1 MVLSPMRY
9 KNFVWPHNPRV
20 YSIDFTRHVAAKKV
34 PFGDYILQDLGL
46 GHRVLR
52 GEGEFVGSD
61 AYDTFK
67 ALTTVFYDGTP
78 GLLVHPLWQESSA
91 YFVELRLEQ
100 EPTEDYVKYSFAFWE
115 DYAQY
120 ARTAKLL
127 TGENAISAPIG
138 GGGGSTSG
146 NGGEVWYTVKAGD
159 CLWFIARDNGT
170 TVEAIVALNPQ
181 LRNPNIIYPGDRLRI
196 F

>member
-1 MVLSPMRY
+1 M
-9 KNFVWPHNPRV
+9 
-20 YSIDFTRHVAAKKV
+20 
-34 PFGDYILQDLGL
+34 
-46 GHRVLR
+46 
-52 GEGEFVGSD
+52 
-61 AYDTFK
+61 
-67 ALTTVFYDGTP
+67 
-78 GLLVHPLWQESSA
+78 
-91 YFVELRLEQ
+91 ELRLEQ

-120 ARTAKLL
+120 AKTARLL
-127 TGENAISAPIG
+127 TGESVIAAPVG
-138 GGGGSTSG
+138 GGGTAAAEA
-146 NGGEVWYTVKAGD
+146 GGEVWYTVQAGD